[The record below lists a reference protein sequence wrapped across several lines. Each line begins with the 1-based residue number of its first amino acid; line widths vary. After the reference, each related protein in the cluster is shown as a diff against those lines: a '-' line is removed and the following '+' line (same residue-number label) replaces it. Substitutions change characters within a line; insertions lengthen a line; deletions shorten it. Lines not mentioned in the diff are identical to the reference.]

1 MSQSSRIPGSTAS
14 KKVRMTMACERCRS
28 KKVKC
33 DFAHPSCSRCQQ
45 AKAKCSYDGS
55 ATQVDL
61 FNLVKLNETVDM
73 LQQRVRSI
81 ESDLKDVSTNTQ
93 FVADEFRMTRS
104 SATAERGS
112 PNATTTSPAPAATTT
127 TTTATT
133 TIASAPTT
141 TTEPP
146 VINVPKNN
154 NMNTNFAAMNSLFAS
169 SASSNGNWSLS
180 LTPRGLR
187 IDTNIISLHDLYD
200 ILLTGVS
207 RIDLDGD
214 NNKSSTPNTTD
225 IINTSGSNHQRV
237 ASHSKESDTS
247 STSTKS
253 TTPVPEIDRTT
264 IERKNDLWKTKLKTF
279 PLYSTWE
286 PDLSAGD
293 YCKGHT
299 HNKKRNDTNNSESTT
314 SFTPEMMSQET
325 YDELMD
331 IYSECLLCLP
341 CADPDHSVADR
352 YKKGT
357 LDPFLFNTA
366 MAWTAR
372 HAAIYHNLFPGQ
384 DPNAV
389 GEHFFDK
396 AKELLKERFT
406 KTDIDT
412 MHGLIIMYV
421 YAIGRPGERRHST
434 QSESYIYLG
443 LAIRMCLN
451 MKMFQESTSPDPIM
465 REKHR
470 RFFWAIYFLETLGTI
485 HSDKAFSLPSED
497 LITVSFPTVLEHEV
511 GEKQWRV
518 LFSSQRFRI
527 TRIYRNIIY
536 KTSHEKPLLS
546 SVSTL
551 EKELHEYLDQLPSE
565 FRYSPGDI
573 NTRDW
578 TSTSF
583 REQGCLKLNFE
594 YNFQLCQLYSLFSS
608 KSFDDEQTPS
618 AIDLLTRERCR
629 IAADNIV
636 ELLECFSRLNQ
647 RWCHFSLE
655 TAICASM
662 MYNSMLL
669 SKNTSQ
675 TTAWARQQLE
685 RMLHILSNSPI
696 YKHKYVFAFTERIN
710 KLLVEQ
716 QSNINLDLDE
726 DEQQHKQGP
735 EHMDDTPIEDDEQI
749 PRERLSSSSIPSP
762 SQQSVATQQ
771 QQQQHHITTQHQH
784 QQPELMQKMDM
795 LDMPSEIFDLTKETT
810 ADPLHFLYAP
820 SVMGLCSTTPSPHD
834 SMIMSTTTPQPAT
847 PNTDGSTH
855 GGFTTTNAPNYT
867 SRASNSMTYYSSST
881 TTSSSPP
888 YHMPLHPQH
897 PMHPQHHPQQHHHHS
912 QQQQQPQSHWHP
924 NHHHHHHGGFNN
936 FSTPDQS
943 LQTQFVNMEG
953 IPLQQHNQP
962 QQNSK
967 KRSNTDDFRY
977 Y

>member
-73 LQQRVRSI
+73 LQKRVRSI

-104 SATAERGS
+104 SATAERES
-112 PNATTTSPAPAATTT
+112 INAAATTT
-127 TTTATT
+127 TTTTT
-133 TIASAPTT
+133 TIASAATT

-146 VINVPKNN
+146 VIDVPKNN
-154 NMNTNFAAMNSLFAS
+154 STNTNFAAMNSLFAS

-200 ILLTGVS
+200 ILLKGVS
-207 RIDLDGD
+207 RIDLDSD
-214 NNKSSTPNTTD
+214 HNKSSTPNT
-225 IINTSGSNHQRV
+225 NESNNRRV
-237 ASHSKESDTS
+237 ASQSKESDTS
-247 STSTKS
+247 SASTTSS
-253 TTPVPEIDRTT
+253 TPVPEIDRTA

-293 YCKGHT
+293 HCKRHT
-299 HNKKRNDTNNSESTT
+299 HNKKRNDTHNSESTI

-325 YDELMD
+325 YNELMD

-341 CADPDHSVADR
+341 CPDPEHSVADR

-389 GEHFFDK
+389 GEHFFNK
-396 AKELLKERFT
+396 AKELLKDRFT
-406 KTDIDT
+406 QTDMDT

-497 LITVSFPTVLEHEV
+497 LITVSFPSVLQHEV

-518 LFSSQRFRI
+518 LFTSQRFRI

-551 EKELHEYLDQLPSE
+551 EKELHEYLEQLPSE

-636 ELLECFSRLNQ
+636 ELLECFSRLDQ

-662 MYNSMLL
+662 VYNSMLL
-669 SKNTSQ
+669 SKNTLQ
-675 TTAWARQQLE
+675 TTARARQQLE

-696 YKHKYVFAFTERIN
+696 HNHKYVYAFTERIQ

-716 QSNINLDLDE
+716 QSNVNLDLDE
-726 DEQQHKQGP
+726 DEQQPKQGP
-735 EHMDDTPIEDDEQI
+735 EPMDDTLIEDDEQM
-749 PRERLSSSSIPSP
+749 PSRERLSSSPIPSP
-762 SQQSVATQQ
+762 SQQPVATQQ
-771 QQQQHHITTQHQH
+771 QQQQHITTQQQHQQ
-784 QQPELMQKMDM
+784 QQPELMQKIDM

-810 ADPLHFLYAP
+810 ADPLQFLYTP
-820 SVMGLCSTTPSPHD
+820 SVMGLCSTAPSPHD
-834 SMIMSTTTPQPAT
+834 SMIMSTTMPQPAT
-847 PNTDGSTH
+847 PNTDASTH
-855 GGFTTTNAPNYT
+855 GGFTTTAHAPNYT
-867 SRASNSMTYYSSST
+867 SSASNSMTYYSSST

-897 PMHPQHHPQQHHHHS
+897 PMHPQQQHHHHHS
-912 QQQQQPQSHWHP
+912 QQQQQSHWHP
-924 NHHHHHHGGFNN
+924 NHHGGFNS
-936 FSTPDQS
+936 FSTPDQP

-953 IPLQQHNQP
+953 IPLHQHNQP

-967 KRSNTDDFRY
+967 KRSNTDDLGY